1 MFVAVLRTHRKIFNY
16 IGQTNEHYFV
26 RGTVQN
32 AARNSYPRENIE
44 TRRSNNFKL
53 DRDRSMPI
61 FELEF
66 PFFFR
71 DKVAKNFPKFPF
83 SHSLFS
89 LSPAFFHS
97 LLKMASFFSL
107 VLFFFL
113 LLLSFLYTTLF
124 IVANCVNSDSDYY
137 RDSISGRAGLRA
149 FSPSVLVKRE
159 LHSRCSLPPLL
170 SS

>member
-1 MFVAVLRTHRKIFNY
+1 MNITLFVALSKTRHGIPIQERILKRDARTILNW
-16 IGQTNEHYFV
+16 IGID
-26 RGTVQN
+26 RC
-32 AARNSYPRENIE
+32 
-44 TRRSNNFKL
+44 RSSSSSFL
-53 DRDRSMPI
+53 
-61 FELEF
+61 
-66 PFFFR
+66 FFFR

>member
-1 MFVAVLRTHRKIFNY
+1 MNITLFVALSKTRHGIPIQERILKRDARTILNW
-16 IGQTNEHYFV
+16 IGID
-26 RGTVQN
+26 RCR
-32 AARNSYPRENIE
+32 ARVS
-44 TRRSNNFKL
+44 F
-53 DRDRSMPI
+53 
-61 FELEF
+61 
-66 PFFFR
+66 FFFR

-113 LLLSFLYTTLF
+113 LLLSFPYTILF